1 MTLHSKIIFYKMPL
15 SLDLLDRCSG
25 GGGKKLR
32 FFGLAT
38 LKHPTQ
44 IHFIAFYS
52 FFIDLI
58 PIWFMYFV
66 PRETKC

>member
-1 MTLHSKIIFYKMPL
+1 MQW
-15 SLDLLDRCSG
+15 G
-25 GGGKKLR
+25 GGNKLR